1 MKFWEVHQ
9 QSKYIL
15 RRQSAINNCMI
26 IWLWFKEIMVIFWN
40 KKIWLVAGCWWRC
53 LTKKNIKIQDSPNG
67 ILNKRTAEYVVFP
80 ASTNTNFETLFMYW
94 ICSFWVSTSQFDKGI
109 HRCNCE
115 REVKKNCPTT
125 THPCKKKCFTSN
137 RTKENAGSVSCAS
150 NIKLIFPAQC
160 SYTNLCVWCMHMH
173 IWYIH
178 TCMCIYIYIYHNMY
192 IYIYY
197 KI

>member
-1 MKFWEVHQ
+1 
-9 QSKYIL
+9 
-15 RRQSAINNCMI
+15 MI

-115 REVKKNCPTT
+115 REVKKTVRPPLIHAKRNVLPAIGR
-125 THPCKKKCFTSN
+125 KKTLGPFLAPQISN
-137 RTKENAGSVSCAS
+137 LYFQRNAVIQTYVYDVC
-150 NIKLIFPAQC
+150 ICI
-160 SYTNLCVWCMHMH
+160 YD
-173 IWYIH
+173 IYIH
-178 TCMCIYIYIYHNMY
+178 ACLYIYIS
-192 IYIYY
+192 
-197 KI
+197 

>member
-1 MKFWEVHQ
+1 MRGASTIKV
-9 QSKYIL
+9 L

-94 ICSFWVSTSQFDKGI
+94 FCSFWVSTSQFDK
-109 HRCNCE
+109 
-115 REVKKNCPTT
+115 
-125 THPCKKKCFTSN
+125 
-137 RTKENAGSVSCAS
+137 AGSVSCAS

-178 TCMCIYIYIYHNMY
+178 TCMFIYIYHNMY
-192 IYIYY
+192 IYYI
-197 KI
+197 I